1 VNEIHKNPHL
11 QNTYDTV
18 INYILLHQ
26 ESIERNIE
34 FLRSLLQFC
43 EQHAV
48 KHLIHISSC
57 SVYRNSA
64 RNVDEDSPI
73 EVDPKKKGPYAALKA
88 AQEAYI
94 TEHAP
99 KRLKVSHLRPGLI
112 LANGMGGY
120 IGGIGIRLP
129 WNSIIGLGSAKSQ
142 LPIVTR
148 DAVNKTVAFL
158 VNNPPEEDLDVLLLA
173 ASPSPT
179 RRQYLQDCCAVL
191 GVGTKVRFF
200 PVSIWLW
207 AGFMAEIMTRL
218 IGRRRLGI
226 LGKVRSVC
234 RFQEFDARKTEER
247 VGISFS
253 ANWKEEIERAFDF
266 QAKNFE
272 IPSDLELKKTVA
284 KKITFVG
291 YGRIVKQRH
300 LPELRK
306 LRFNGSIEAF
316 DLWEGRDDSGQS
328 IQDIRRVKPSSSDL
342 FVVATPGP
350 VHVNA
355 IEFLKGTQGPI
366 MIEKPLAYNIEEV
379 NQWVEFSRNRKDP
392 IYVCHDRRY
401 KDNVLAMMR
410 FLRKYNPGRLLNV
423 NVIFQ
428 SPPVNKDP
436 APWLRAERKSRALLM
451 DYGLH
456 QIDLACMFGKGKP
469 LLKDCQYELNGQG
482 ETCLIEGQAVFD
494 NYSIHFLFRQ
504 GINQNRNKLVF
515 TFQNY
520 SVTLGFA
527 PDIFVPH
534 LSDDNFGLALIEA
547 WRSFKSTCNKV
558 VDKLSG
564 GESETSHA
572 YAFQTAI
579 GGNRDE
585 PLFIDNLRPVYNL
598 LFQISERV
606 YPEGS

>member
-1 VNEIHKNPHL
+1 VNEIHKNPYC
-11 QNTYDTV
+11 QNTYDAV

-26 ESIERNIE
+26 ESVARNIE
-34 FLRSLLQFC
+34 YIHSLLEFC

-64 RNVDEDSPI
+64 RNVDEDTPI
-73 EVDPKKKGPYAALKA
+73 EIDPKKKGPYAAVKA

-99 KRLKVSHLRPGLI
+99 KGLKVSYLRPGLI

-142 LPIVTR
+142 LPLVTR
-148 DAVNKTVAFL
+148 DAVNRAVVFL
-158 VNNPPEEDLDVLLLA
+158 VNNPPQHDLEVLLLA

-179 RRQYLQDCCAVL
+179 RKQYLQDCCTVL
-191 GVGTKVRFF
+191 GVGTKVRFV
-200 PVSIWLW
+200 PVSIWLL
-207 AGFMAEIMTRL
+207 AGFTAEIMTRV
-218 IGRRRLGI
+218 IGRGRLGI

-234 RFQEFDARKTEER
+234 RYQEFNARETEER

-253 ANWKEEIERAFDF
+253 TDWKAEMQKAFDF

-272 IPSDLELKKTVA
+272 IPGDLELKKTVA
-284 KKITFVG
+284 KKITFIG

-328 IQDIRRVKPSSSDL
+328 IWDVQRAKPNASDL

-350 VHVNA
+350 LHLNA
-355 IEFLKGTQGPI
+355 IEFLKDAQGPI
-366 MIEKPLAYNIEEV
+366 LIEKPLAYNIEEV
-379 NQWVEFSRNRKDP
+379 NQWVELSRNRRDA

-401 KDNVLAMMR
+401 KRNVLAMMR
-410 FLRKYNPGRLLNV
+410 FLRKYNPGRLFNV
-423 NVIFQ
+423 NVMFQ

-436 APWLRAERKSRALLM
+436 APWLRAERKTRTLLM

-456 QIDLACMFGKGKP
+456 QIDLACIFGKGEP
-469 LLKDCQYELNGQG
+469 LLKDCRYELNGQG
-482 ETCLIEGQAVFD
+482 ETCLIEGEAVFD

-504 GINQNRNKLVF
+504 GINQKRNKLVYN
-515 TFQNY
+515 FQNY

-534 LSDDNFGLALIEA
+534 MADENFGVSLLEA
-547 WRSFKSTCNKV
+547 WASFKSTRTKV
-558 VDKLSG
+558 LDKLSG
-564 GESETSHA
+564 RESEASHA
-572 YAFQTAI
+572 YAFQIAMDRD
-579 GGNRDE
+579 RDE
-585 PLFIDNLRPVYNL
+585 PLYIENLRPVYEL

-606 YPEGS
+606 YPEGI